1 MSVEKQARNQGG
13 RPRDSRVDEAVA
25 CAVRELLT
33 EVGYTRLTVT
43 EVAARAAVGK
53 AAIYR
58 RHATKQEMIFD
69 VLMPNRFLAAA
80 PDRGSLRADLA
91 AVLAE
96 IADSMATPP
105 PGTIPGLLADIH
117 ADPAL
122 QDRFDAK
129 YLGAQRQTLAEVL
142 DRATARGELTTR
154 PDLATLN
161 ALLVG
166 PVFAWLFLLS
176 ESPDQLPALTCAL
189 LDATL
194 ALISAQTLPQNGQDL
209 TERAGPVGRAHQV
222 ASGRVPA

>member
-1 MSVEKQARNQGG
+1 MSVRKQARNQGG
-13 RPRDSRVDEAVA
+13 RPRDSRVDDAIA
-25 CAVRELLT
+25 SAVRELLA
-33 EVGYTRLTVT
+33 EVGYARLTMA
-43 EVAARAAVGK
+43 EVAARAGVGK

-69 VLMPNRFLAAA
+69 VLLPDQFLAVA

-96 IADSMATPP
+96 IAASMALPP
-105 PGTIPGLLADIH
+105 QGTIPGLLADIH

-122 QDRFDAK
+122 RDRFDEK
-129 YLGAQRQTLAEVL
+129 YLGAQRQTLTEIL
-142 DRATARGELTTR
+142 DRAAARGELATR
-154 PDLATLN
+154 PDPAILN

-176 ESPDQLPALTCAL
+176 SSPSQLPSLTSAL

-194 ALISAQTLPQNGQDL
+194 AL
-209 TERAGPVGRAHQV
+209 AGPGPA
-222 ASGRVPA
+222 GVPAGSGSEIVT

>member
-1 MSVEKQARNQGG
+1 MSAPKQARNQGG
-13 RPRDSRVDEAVA
+13 RPRDSRVDDAIA

-33 EVGYTRLTVT
+33 EVGYARLTMA
-43 EVAARAAVGK
+43 EVAARAGVGK

-69 VLMPNRFLAAA
+69 VLVPDQFLAVA

-96 IADSMATPP
+96 IADTMAAPP
-105 PGTIPGLLADIH
+105 QGTVPGLLADVH

-122 QDRFDAK
+122 RDRFDEK
-129 YLGAQRQTLAEVL
+129 YLGAQRQTLTEIL
-142 DRATARGELTTR
+142 DRAIARGELATR
-154 PDLATLN
+154 PDPAALN

-176 ESPDQLPALTCAL
+176 ESPAQLPALTSAL

-194 ALISAQTLPQNGQDL
+194 ALTSPGSPGAAD
-209 TERAGPVGRAHQV
+209 
-222 ASGRVPA
+222 ASGSEIGTRPGPRT

>member
-1 MSVEKQARNQGG
+1 MPVRKQARNQGG
-13 RPRDSRVDEAVA
+13 RPRDNRVDDAIA
-25 CAVRELLT
+25 SAVRELLT
-33 EVGYTRLTVT
+33 EVGYMQLTMA
-43 EVAARAAVGK
+43 EVAARAGVGK

-69 VLMPNRFLAAA
+69 VLLPDQFLAVA

-96 IADSMATPP
+96 IAHSMAVPP
-105 PGTIPGLLADIH
+105 QGTIPGLLADIH

-122 QDRFDAK
+122 RDRFDQK
-129 YLGAQRQTLAEVL
+129 YLGAQRQTLTEIL

-154 PDLATLN
+154 PDPATLN

-176 ESPDQLPALTCAL
+176 ESPDQLPALTSAL
-189 LDATL
+189 LDAIL
-194 ALISAQTLPQNGQDL
+194 ALT
-209 TERAGPVGRAHQV
+209 GPGTPGAPD
-222 ASGRVPA
+222 ASSGEIVT